1 MKKQWKLFIVIA
13 GLALLFIM
21 PFVFNSPVDQAHSK
35 ASVEVEEP
43 SQKACSVMITVEGVQ
58 EPLPLEQYVKGVL
71 AGEMP
76 VTFHEEALKAQ
87 ALAARTYVLKRTD
100 YGKKPIAK
108 DVSAQVYLT
117 EEERRKK
124 WGQAFKKY
132 EKKVEKVVQETA
144 GEVILYDDELI
155 TAMFFATSNGQ
166 TEDVENFSGSPIP
179 YLQSVE
185 SKGEED
191 IAPTFVENNEFQLAE
206 WNTLLDET
214 WDEKRFESMQ
224 LMRNSTGRVQEVVA
238 NDFQKSG
245 REVRELLGLR
255 STDFNIAF
263 DVDNARVLIETIGYG
278 HGVGLSQYGAE
289 AYAQSGKKAEEIVQH
304 YYTDVTTKKIEKDDA
319 RCLKTP

>member
-117 EEERRKK
+117 DRKS
-124 WGQAFKKY
+124 
-132 EKKVEKVVQETA
+132 VV
-144 GEVILYDDELI
+144 
-155 TAMFFATSNGQ
+155 
-166 TEDVENFSGSPIP
+166 
-179 YLQSVE
+179 
-185 SKGEED
+185 
-191 IAPTFVENNEFQLAE
+191 
-206 WNTLLDET
+206 
-214 WDEKRFESMQ
+214 
-224 LMRNSTGRVQEVVA
+224 
-238 NDFQKSG
+238 
-245 REVRELLGLR
+245 
-255 STDFNIAF
+255 
-263 DVDNARVLIETIGYG
+263 
-278 HGVGLSQYGAE
+278 
-289 AYAQSGKKAEEIVQH
+289 
-304 YYTDVTTKKIEKDDA
+304 
-319 RCLKTP
+319 